1 MNYNRKNHGPDQT
14 NLENRLLDFGKSTPP
29 RKRAMRPEKIANAI
43 IDRLIRKSDWLN
55 GDEIVV
61 NKAPIKIK
69 NNEIH

>member
-1 MNYNRKNHGPDQT
+1 MNYNRKNHDPDQT

-43 IDRLIRKSDWLN
+43 IDRLNRKSDWLN

>member
-29 RKRAMRPEKIANAI
+29 KKSATRPEKRANATI
-43 IDRLIRKSDWLN
+43 VRLNSKSDLLN

-61 NKAPIKIK
+61 KNAPIKMKIT
-69 NNEIH
+69 EIH